1 MVLLINVLSISGW
14 FVPKVIDEL
23 VNVDLMFAPV
33 DVTHVYVQIAMVWC
47 LRQPLPLMIVY
58 TQDYAVILATEVV
71 SILWVLKVIED
82 SDLNDIVRRMI
93 HVLAFLQRVFGPV
106 A

>member
-1 MVLLINVLSISGW
+1 MVLLINVLVSGW
-14 FVPKVIDEL
+14 FVAEMIDEL
-23 VNVDLMFAPV
+23 VSVDVMFAPV
-33 DVTHVYVQIAMVWC
+33 DVPHTYVYIAIVWC
-47 LRQPLPLMIVY
+47 LRQPLPLVVV
-58 TQDYAVILATEVV
+58 DSHDNAVILATEVV

-82 SDLNDIVRRMI
+82 SDLNDIVWRMI

>member
-1 MVLLINVLSISGW
+1 MI
-14 FVPKVIDEL
+14 
-23 VNVDLMFAPV
+23 APV
-33 DVTHVYVQIAMVWC
+33 DVTQVYFQVAMVWC

-82 SDLNDIVRRMI
+82 SDLNDIVYSKSLKILISMI
-93 HVLAFLQRVFGPV
+93 SLGA
-106 A
+106 